1 MKAIVFPG
9 QGSQYVGMGK
19 EFYDNFKEVKQVF
32 EEVDDAL
39 NFKLSKLILEGPKQ
53 DLDLTENTQPAIM
66 TVGVAIYKVLIKEK
80 IKNLNQFKFFAG
92 HSLGEY
98 TALICA
104 DSLNLREGAKL
115 LMARG
120 KFMQEAVP
128 INIGAMAA
136 VLGVELS
143 FLNEILSKNNNNE
156 ISQISND
163 NCPGQ
168 IVISGHKNK
177 INEILKILKEDHKK
191 KAVLL
196 PVSAP
201 FHCSLMQPAADRMKD
216 LFKNIV
222 FKKPQTDI
230 ISNVTAK
237 LVEDCSLI
245 SDLLFKQITSTVR
258 WRESIDFMV
267 QNGVQEFLEIGPGKA
282 LSGMIK
288 RISVDL
294 KISSIDNISQLNEF
308 N

>member
-115 LMARG
+115 LKARG

-128 INIGAMAA
+128 VNIGAMAA

>member
-115 LMARG
+115 LKARG

-201 FHCSLMQPAADRMKD
+201 FHCSLMQPAADIMKD

>member
-115 LMARG
+115 LKARG

-222 FKKPQTDI
+222 FKKPQIDI

>member
-115 LMARG
+115 LKARG

>member
-32 EEVDDAL
+32 KEVDDAL

-115 LMARG
+115 LKARG